1 VEREKFQVDVEKW
14 IKGKVSSVLPFESLS
29 NGSAYMLTSGHQVA
43 RHKYLRGGV
52 VAVDAIPK
60 SAAGKILRKELR
72 EWAKKELESGDSE
85 RARL

>member
-1 VEREKFQVDVEKW
+1 
-14 IKGKVSSVLPFESLS
+14 
-29 NGSAYMLTSGHQVA
+29 MLTFCNQVA

-72 EWAKKELESGDSE
+72 ERAKKELESGDSE